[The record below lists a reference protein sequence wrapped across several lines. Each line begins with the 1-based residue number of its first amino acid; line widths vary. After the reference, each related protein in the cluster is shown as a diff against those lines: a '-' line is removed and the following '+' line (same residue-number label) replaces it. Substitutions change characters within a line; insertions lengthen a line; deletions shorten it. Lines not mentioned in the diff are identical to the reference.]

1 MDAVTIIIS
10 LLVAIGVVVGAYFIF
25 SSPAVSTNSTTIA
38 GSTEDGRTTFKSKK
52 GLPRSNNQDQG
63 MTFSYT
69 TWIRIDDFAY
79 RYGQQ
84 KVIFTKGPEDLTS
97 MCPALLIDGNTN
109 TLLLKIDTFG
119 GTDIVPISN
128 IPAKKWIHF
137 AVAVDQDSVDIYING
152 SLYIHHTLTQLPKQN
167 NSVVTTGAGGGFAGK
182 IANLEY
188 YPYFLTPDVV
198 KTAMASTP
206 QPSPE
211 DKVEILPP
219 YFDMSW
225 WTSKR

>member
-1 MDAVTIIIS
+1 MDTIAIS
-10 LLVAIGVVVGAYFIF
+10 ILVAVVVVVAAYFYF
-25 SSPAVSTNSTTIA
+25 KTVPSGSPTVIKGTI
-38 GSTEDGRTTFKSKK
+38 EDGRTTFKSRTA
-52 GLPRSNNQDQG
+52 LPYSNNQKEG
-63 MTFSYT
+63 LTFSYT
-69 TWIRIDDFAY
+69 AWIKIDDFAY

-84 KVIFTKGPEDLTS
+84 KVIFTKGPEDLSS

-109 TLLLKIDTFG
+109 SLLLKMDTFG
-119 GTDIVPISN
+119 GTEVIPISN

-152 SLYIHHTLTQLPKQN
+152 TLYIHKTLSQLPKQN
-167 NSVVTTGAGGGFAGK
+167 QSVVTTGVAGGFAGK

-188 YPYFLTPDVV
+188 YPYFLTPDTV

-211 DKVEILPP
+211 DQGVGIMPP
-219 YFDMSW
+219 YFDISW
-225 WTSKR
+225 WTSRR